1 MSYVMHTELDIFS
14 AIVCA
19 LLLYDIYQKREKH
32 FLPDKIFVAILAS
45 NILLLALDA
54 LGWFLEGQSGSTE
67 ALLYMLLMSLYY
79 IMNPVPPY
87 LWSLYADYLVFN
99 DEHRIRKLLLPFLI
113 PVIIIT
119 VVTLATPYTNLM
131 FYMDKSNI
139 YHRGPWF
146 PLLVIMSY
154 SYFLYTFVIVLRNR
168 NKIIKSYYLP
178 LALFILPPL
187 IGGILQ
193 AYFYGLSLI
202 WSSLTISLLIVYLY
216 IQNNK
221 LNTDYLTGLYN
232 RMQLDRYLQTK
243 IRNKDADRNF
253 SGILIDI
260 DNFKRINDQ
269 HGHITGD
276 EALEVTADLLRSS
289 LRKNDFLAR
298 YGGDEFII
306 ILDIQDF
313 SVLEKSVERIRTN
326 INNYNLRSD
335 KPYQLSL
342 SMGYDVYDR
351 NTAKSAADFL
361 KHIDSLMYANKKE
374 K

>member
-1 MSYVMHTELDIFS
+1 LSYVLHTELDIFS
-14 AIVCA
+14 IIVCA

-32 FLPDKIFVAILAS
+32 FIPDKIFTAILAS
-45 NILLLALDA
+45 NIVLLALDA
-54 LGWFLEGQSGSTE
+54 LGWFLDGKPGSTE
-67 ALLYMLLMSLYY
+67 ALLYIVLMCFYY

-99 DEHRIRKLLLPFLI
+99 DENRIRKLLLPFLI
-113 PVIIIT
+113 PVIIIA
-119 VVTLATPYTNLM
+119 VLTLATPYTNLM

-168 NKIIKSYYLP
+168 NKIEKSYFLP
-178 LALFILPPL
+178 LSVFILPPL

-232 RMQLDRYLQTK
+232 RMQLDRYLQSK
-243 IRNKDADRNF
+243 IRNKDANRNF

-260 DNFKRINDQ
+260 DNFKTINDQ
-269 HGHITGD
+269 YGHLTGD
-276 EALEVTADLLRSS
+276 EALEITAELLRSS

-313 SVLEKSVERIRTN
+313 SVLEKSAERIRTN
-326 INNYNLRSD
+326 IKNYNLRSY

-351 NTAKSAADFL
+351 NTARSADDFL
-361 KHIDSLMYANKKE
+361 KHIDSLMYNNKKE